1 MEIAIND
8 MILPIKGDLS
18 DSMTDKEFFDF
29 CQQND
34 VWRIE
39 RDENKQI
46 IIMPPTNANT
56 GIKNT
61 NILGEL
67 FIWNKKK
74 KLGVCF
80 DSSTGF
86 TLPDG
91 SVRSPDASWLAIE
104 KWNRLSDD
112 QKNQFA
118 HICPD
123 FVIELK
129 SNADN
134 LKSLTSK
141 MDKWIKNGCALAW
154 LINPEN
160 KRVLIFRKDG
170 SIEKIEGFEN
180 TLSGEDILPG
190 FQLDLS
196 VLND

>member
-1 MEIAIND
+1 MQIAVND
-8 MILPIKGDLS
+8 TTLPIKGDLS
-18 DSMTDKEFFDF
+18 DSMSEQEFFDF

-34 VWRIE
+34 LWRIE

-56 GIKNT
+56 GNQNLELSFQLELWNRKNKT
-61 NILGEL
+61 GIS
-67 FIWNKKK
+67 
-74 KLGVCF
+74 F

-104 KWNRLSDD
+104 KWNQLSNKE
-112 QKNQFA
+112 KNQFA

-129 SNADN
+129 SNSDN

-141 MDKWIKNGCALAW
+141 MGKWIKNGCSLAL
-154 LINPEN
+154 LINPED
-160 KRVLIFRKDG
+160 KTVSIYRKDG
-170 SIEKIEGFEN
+170 TIDKVTGFDK
-180 TLSGEDILPG
+180 TISGEDVLPG
-190 FQLDLS
+190 FELDLS
-196 VLND
+196 ILKD

>member
-56 GIKNT
+56 GKRNSK
-61 NILGEL
+61 LSFLLEL
-67 FIWNKKK
+67 WNSQKRT
-74 KLGVCF
+74 GICF

-104 KWNRLSDD
+104 KWNGLSDH

-129 SNADN
+129 SNTDN

-160 KRVLIFRKDG
+160 KTVLIFRKNG
-170 SIEKIEGFEN
+170 SIEKIEGFQS

-190 FQLDLS
+190 FELDLS